1 MRNNIGG
8 DTAMGYS
15 KRSIVL
21 TEDQRRYLLEYTA
34 TGIKPVQ
41 AVKRAHILLEA
52 DSAQG
57 HRPATEKEIAEKVGV
72 RLPTVKAV
80 KKAYRDHQGDIEKVV
95 IRKKRA
101 MGPREIKMTGDV
113 EAHLI
118 ALCCSPA
125 PEGYHRWTVRLLA
138 DKMVELNYIEEI
150 SPMTI
155 SRTLKKTNLSLT

>member
-1 MRNNIGG
+1 
-8 DTAMGYS
+8 MGYS

-34 TGIKPVQ
+34 KGIKPVQ

-95 IRKKRA
+95 IRKKRD